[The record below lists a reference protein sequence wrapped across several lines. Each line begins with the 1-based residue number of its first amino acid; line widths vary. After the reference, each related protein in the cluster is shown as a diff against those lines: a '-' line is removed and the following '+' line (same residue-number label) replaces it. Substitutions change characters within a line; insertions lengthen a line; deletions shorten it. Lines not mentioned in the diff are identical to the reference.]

1 MPNCSRCGKI
11 MWNYTPSQLSA
22 GLCAKCFDVREKEKI
37 HSSQIRAVN
46 YQRFL
51 SRDAR
56 PGNQKIFDAFVA
68 QYPNAMITGVGI
80 VEQERKLL
88 FHLDG
93 KPAYYATLNPL
104 TGAADIVSYQAV
116 QAQKEEDARAEA
128 DAIAAENAARSR
140 SHNAG
145 CSIFLAVLGA
155 IYGLFCMV
163 IHFIGGIAGL
173 FCSMLVLAGGISK
186 SRFLVILGGVFSFVA
201 AVVGFPF
208 SILYVL
214 FGIFFLCVGVEM

>member
-1 MPNCSRCGKI
+1 MWCDRCGKHVRYVTDYNLKYG
-11 MWNYTPSQLSA
+11 M
-22 GLCAKCFDVREKEKI
+22 CDKCTDIKDKEISHANQVRY
-37 HSSQIRAVN
+37 RN
-46 YQRFL
+46 YQTLL
-51 SRDAR
+51 SREGR

-80 VEQERKLL
+80 VERERKLL

-116 QAQKEEDARAEA
+116 QAQKEEETRAES

-140 SHNAG
+140 SKNAG

-201 AVVGFPF
+201 AAVGFPF
-208 SILYVL
+208 SILYAL
-214 FGIFFLCVGVEM
+214 FGIFFLCVGAEM